1 MLSDDPY
8 ELLGVTQDA
17 SDEEI
22 KKAYRKLALKYH
34 PDKNADNEEAAQ
46 KFRKISEAYEVLS
59 DPEKRAAYDQGGMP
73 DVEQQG
79 YQGFQN
85 DEEIFARY
93 RDIFGDRFGQR
104 YYQRQA
110 APQAGRDLRYSL
122 SIPFRDAALGCHRDL
137 KVPIEHACEQ
147 CHGSGAREGQTAKV
161 CGTCHGSGHASRQ
174 GDREGGF
181 FSVSSVCPDC
191 GGTGHEAVEACPVCH
206 GAGRVA
212 EETTISLKIPA
223 GIDSGKVLR
232 LTGQGETGVNG
243 GPAGDLLF
251 EIEVESDPDF
261 TRDGLNVRSDLK
273 VPVRIALLGGKLD
286 VPTLRGTGTLTI
298 PPCTSSDRVLRIRG
312 QGIKTKEKA
321 GDQLVRVVITVPE
334 KISQNAREALEHL
347 NL

>member
-59 DPEKRAAYDQGGMP
+59 DPEKRDAYEQGGMS

-79 YQGFQN
+79 HQGFEN
-85 DEEIFARY
+85 DEEIYARY

-104 YYQRQA
+104 YYQQQA
-110 APQAGRDLRYSL
+110 APRAGRDLRYSL
-122 SIPFRDAALGCHRDL
+122 TIPFRDAALGCQRDL
-137 KVPIEHACEQ
+137 RVPIEHTCEK
-147 CHGSGAREGQTAKV
+147 CHGTGSRGGQTAKV
-161 CGTCHGSGHASRQ
+161 CQTCHGSGHASRH

-181 FSVSSVCPDC
+181 FSVSSACPDC
-191 GGTGHEAVEACPVCH
+191 GGTGYEAVEACPVCH
-206 GAGRVA
+206 GSGRVA
-212 EETTISLKIPA
+212 QETNISVKIPA
-223 GIDSGKVLR
+223 GIESGKSLR
-232 LTGQGETGVNG
+232 LTGQGEAGVNG

-251 EIEVESDPDF
+251 EIEVDSDPEF
-261 TRDGLNVRSDLK
+261 VRDGLNLKSDLK

-286 VPTLRGTGTLTI
+286 VPTLRGTGTITI
-298 PPCTSSDRVLRIRG
+298 PSCTSSDRVLRIRG
-312 QGIKTKEKA
+312 QGIRTKDQA
-321 GDQLVRVVITVPE
+321 GDHLVRVVITVPE
-334 KISQNAREALEHL
+334 EINQETREALAAVDL
-347 NL
+347 